1 MNLLGLFGNE
11 ELGNR
16 STKKNEELDHMK
28 KKEDSR
34 KSSLLSMMNNVFISM
49 SEARVRYETLTSLST
64 MYYHIRVYH
73 VYAVTWKK
81 TSSHLQSK
89 TYPCIGEWFTSKLLE
104 GHIRVK
110 VLTIHSTTQHNMTIP
125 QLYKGM
131 AKLPIYKDNFSKFGG
146 AKALH

>member
-64 MYYHIRVYH
+64 MYCHI
-73 VYAVTWKK
+73 
-81 TSSHLQSK
+81 
-89 TYPCIGEWFTSKLLE
+89 
-104 GHIRVK
+104 
-110 VLTIHSTTQHNMTIP
+110 
-125 QLYKGM
+125 
-131 AKLPIYKDNFSKFGG
+131 
-146 AKALH
+146 